1 MHSRHTLYPS
11 SHRPT
16 SLSRRLT
23 RIPEITLREYEPA
36 DGEAILAAFN
46 CIFAEVQEGFRP
58 RSLAEW
64 RWRFVDNPAGGR
76 ASLALDEQGRVLA
89 QYAGLGVRLLLEGEE
104 VLISQSV
111 DSFCDPAVRGGL
123 ARAGL
128 FVQAG
133 RPYAERH
140 GFDGE
145 GEDRLMYGLPV
156 PAAWRVGRDQLE
168 YSMLS
173 PLWRLEGES
182 VAFERLE
189 TEGDVCVEAGDTVP
203 YGVDALFE
211 AAAPGQF
218 AVMVKDCRHLSWR
231 YDARPDGEYLW
242 LHARRNQDLVGWMVL
257 APGAVEGRRALWIM
271 DSLVQSGDDAAR
283 RALMAAAGRQARARG
298 LDTVAR
304 IATDACREWEALQ
317 DLGLRVV
324 HSGYSFAG
332 RSYMPQ
338 RPVAWW
344 TEHLS
349 LALGD
354 TDLL

>member
-1 MHSRHTLYPS
+1 MHSRHTLHPPPHS
-11 SHRPT
+11 PT
-16 SLSRRLT
+16 SLSHRLT
-23 RIPEITLREYEPA
+23 RTPEITLREYQPA

-46 CIFAEVQEGFRP
+46 RIFAEVQEGFSP

-156 PAAWRVGRDQLE
+156 PAAWRVGRDQLQ

-173 PLWRLEGES
+173 PLWRLEGS
-182 VAFERLE
+182 AVTFEGLE
-189 TEGDVCVEAGDTVP
+189 TESDLCVEAGDKVP
-203 YGVDALFE
+203 DGVDALFDT
-211 AAAPGQF
+211 AAAGQS
-218 AVMVKDCRHLSWR
+218 ARMIKDRRHLAWR
-231 YDARPDGEYLW
+231 YDARPEGDYLW
-242 LHARRNQDLVGWMVL
+242 LHARRKQELVGWMVL
-257 APGAVEGRRALWIM
+257 APGTVEGRQALWIM
-271 DSLVQSGDDAAR
+271 DSLVGHGDDGAR
-283 RALMAAAGRQARARG
+283 RALMAAAGQQARGRG
-298 LDTVAR
+298 LDTLAS
-304 IATDACREWEALQ
+304 IATDACRDWDALQ
-317 DLGLRVV
+317 QLGLRVV

-332 RSYMPQ
+332 RSYMPR

-344 TEHLS
+344 ADHLS
-349 LALGD
+349 LDLGD

>member
-1 MHSRHTLYPS
+1 
-11 SHRPT
+11 
-16 SLSRRLT
+16 LT
-23 RIPEITLREYEPA
+23 RIPEITLREYELA

-46 CIFAEVQEGFRP
+46 RIFAEVQEGFSP

-156 PAAWRVGRDQLE
+156 PAAWRVGRDQLQ

-182 VAFERLE
+182 DALERLE
-189 TEGDVCVEAGDTVP
+189 IESDVCVELGDTVP
-203 YGVDALFE
+203 DGVDVLFD
-211 AAAPGQF
+211 AAAAGQ
-218 AVMVKDCRHLSWR
+218 AALMIKDRRHLAWR
-231 YDARPDGEYLW
+231 YDARPEGEYLW
-242 LHARRNQDLVGWMVL
+242 LRAVRNQELVGWMVL
-257 APGAVEGRRALWIM
+257 AQGTVEGRQALWIM
-271 DSLVQSGDDAAR
+271 DSLVGRGDDAAR
-283 RALMAAAGRQARARG
+283 RALMAAAGRTARDRG
-298 LDTVAR
+298 LDTLAC
-304 IATDACREWEALQ
+304 IATDACREWDALQ
-317 DLGLRVV
+317 QMGLRVE

-332 RSYMPQ
+332 RSYVPR
-338 RPVAWW
+338 RPVVWW
-344 TEHLS
+344 AEHLS